1 MANALFPAT
10 EDSTVCSRTAQNIL
24 TEMTNK
30 GNKIA
35 TIRKRELDSLQTL
48 LVELSTRAEN
58 SGLQTLTLAT
68 PELAEFTPGQQL
80 QTARSVQLIHASQQ
94 DRVRVNGTALQGANT
109 LQPLFS
115 DMRSPSSHQMEPLN
129 NEFLDNIGISSYEF
143 FNLVEQMGSQD
154 TVFTMPFD

>member
-10 EDSTVCSRTAQNIL
+10 EDSTLYSRTAQDIL
-24 TEMTNK
+24 NEMTEK

-35 TIRKRELDSLQTL
+35 AIRKREFYILQAL
-48 LVELSTRAEN
+48 LAELSTRAEN

-68 PELAEFTPGQQL
+68 PELAEFGPRQQPH
-80 QTARSVQLIHASQQ
+80 APRSVQSTHASQQ
-94 DRVRVNGTALQGANT
+94 DRVLAASTALQGANT
-109 LQPLFS
+109 LLPVFS
-115 DMRSPSSHQMEPLN
+115 DMRSPMSLQMEPLN

-154 TVFTMPFD
+154 ALFPTPF